1 MTSLLAWL
9 DDLPEG
15 ATPVTE
21 WTPRAFIA
29 IALSLTGIAL
39 MIYIRRTDTEEGD
52 N

>member
-21 WTPRAFIA
+21 WTPRAFLA
-29 IALSLTGIAL
+29 IGVALTGIAYI
-39 MIYIRRTDTEEGD
+39 IYFYKTNPEEEE
-52 N
+52 